1 MFQTGSL
8 YTQPPYTYG
17 NMGVGAPAPST
28 SPKFTLW
35 EVGAG
40 AVAIIILAVAARYGY
55 KRLF

>member
-8 YTQPPYTYG
+8 YSQPPYAYG
-17 NMGVGAPAPST
+17 NMGIGAPAPSI
-28 SPKFTLW
+28 SPKFTLM

-55 KRLF
+55 KRIF